1 MGDQISLKKKTLK
14 IKKKIVGKEDRRRER
29 MKDKQMDGGKTGEGE
44 EEAEER
50 GHKSH
55 QGRKGKSR
63 NRMRDGGRGEERW

>member
-1 MGDQISLKKKTLK
+1 
-14 IKKKIVGKEDRRRER
+14 

-44 EEAEER
+44 EEEEER